1 MVSPLFFPPTSHHVT
16 CPVCAQFVGRK
27 VWCKNTPFPL
37 KPPYRFF
44 EGNVPYLFPAVMIFY
59 FKKTKPSQTNSQIHK
74 DTLVVVDTLKLCGCL
89 SRAIGNAQP
98 GLLGQPS
105 QRLRCSMESSQEC
118 CPAPGTTYWLFR
130 GVAYLKSPLASYNN
144 IQVPLLS
151 LSIILYWMKQ
161 SGVNSQMKY

>member
-1 MVSPLFFPPTSHHVT
+1 MRYLRNSLRKKRHPNLWDTAPHQDGGSHCGLHAGRQRENGGWSCPQNVNPHRQPHGLKDRGEMVSPLFFPPTSHHVT

-89 SRAIGNAQP
+89 SRAIGNA
-98 GLLGQPS
+98 
-105 QRLRCSMESSQEC
+105 
-118 CPAPGTTYWLFR
+118 
-130 GVAYLKSPLASYNN
+130 
-144 IQVPLLS
+144 
-151 LSIILYWMKQ
+151 
-161 SGVNSQMKY
+161 